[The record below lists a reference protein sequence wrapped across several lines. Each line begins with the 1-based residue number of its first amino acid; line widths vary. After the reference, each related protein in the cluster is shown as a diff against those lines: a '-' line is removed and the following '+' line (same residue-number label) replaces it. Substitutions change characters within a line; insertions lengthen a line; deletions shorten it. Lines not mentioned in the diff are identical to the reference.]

1 MKLPVFPGQNPR
13 KRYLLVALL
22 GVAILG
28 TLWVPV
34 YARSAPKLG
43 PFPFFYW
50 FQFIWVP
57 ISSALCWISYL
68 LLRTRPAAGHGEGAS
83 R

>member
-1 MKLPVFPGQNPR
+1 MKPPVPPAQNGR
-13 KRYLLVALL
+13 TRYLVAALL
-22 GVAILG
+22 GVAVIG

-34 YARSAPKLG
+34 YAHSGPKLG

-68 LLRTRPAAGHGEGAS
+68 LLRARPAAGHGQGAS